1 MAERKLKFTI
11 DVDTTSETN
20 ARGHWGKKS
29 RRAKAQREFAKL
41 CTISKLDRKLVGFVP
56 KSIKLVRVYPS
67 NKPLDQGNLAAAM
80 KAVQDGICDA
90 LGVDDGHPDIK
101 WIYDQDKPKQV
112 RVEIEWSES

>member
-1 MAERKLKFTI
+1 MAERKLEFII
-11 DVDTTSETN
+11 DVDTVSETN
-20 ARGHWGKKS
+20 KTGHWGKKA
-29 RRAKAQREFAKL
+29 RRAKAQREFAKI
-41 CTISKLDRKLVGFVP
+41 CTTSELDRKLVGVVP
-56 KSIKLVRVYPS
+56 QSIKLTRVYPS

-112 RVEIEWSES
+112 RVEIVWGES